1 MKTALSPT
9 DILTKKFSVLK
20 WSNEWKEAFGEPE
33 TTGVFFICGQS
44 TNGKT
49 AFTMDLAKELG
60 RLNLGKVFY
69 NSKEEGVGK
78 TMQMTLVRAGIGSKS
93 NIIIGCENL
102 DELDARLSKQKSPR
116 FVIIDSI
123 QFLNVRT
130 PRIVA
135 FIEKHSKKRLL
146 IFTSW
151 AEGNEPKGN
160 VAKEVRYRADQ
171 KIWVEGFKALSQGR
185 HNSGGTY
192 IIWEEGAINYWG
204 VKEKLQQQK

>member
-9 DILTKKFSVLK
+9 DILTKKFSTLK
-20 WSNEWKEAFGEPE
+20 WRDDWKAAFGEPE

-49 AFTMDLAKELG
+49 AFTMELAKELG
-60 RLNLGKVFY
+60 RLNIGKVFY
-69 NSKEEGVGK
+69 NSKEEGTGK
-78 TMQMTLVRAGIGSKS
+78 TMQMTLVRTGIGSKS
-93 NIIIGCENL
+93 NIIIGCEGL
-102 DELDARLSKQKSPR
+102 DELDARLDKQKSPR
-116 FVIIDSI
+116 FVIVDSI

-151 AEGNEPKGN
+151 ADGTEPKGN

-171 KIWVEGFKALSQGR
+171 KIWVEGFKAISQGR
-185 HNSGGTY
+185 HNAGGTY
-192 IIWEEGAINYWG
+192 TIWEEGANKYWG
-204 VKEKLQQQK
+204 TKQKEEQK